1 MRERKQ
7 NKDARGHLLAPAFL
21 FLAALALA
29 IPGSVGHLPAPP
41 ADLVVSASVQR
52 EVAELRELADG
63 GACRLLSAVTEADR
77 LSSGFVGV
85 MLRFTEALDRVS
97 RDAKAFMA
105 WVENVMTHD
114 SLDALDVVM
123 EGVAGWFAGSF
134 DSPRCADAAP
144 PSPAIPE
151 SPCHA

>member
-1 MRERKQ
+1 MRDRVQ
-7 NKDARGHLLAPAFL
+7 NKGVRGHLLTPAFL
-21 FLAALALA
+21 LLATLALA

-52 EVAELRELADG
+52 DVAELRELVDG
-63 GACRLLSAVTEADR
+63 GACRLLSAAAESDR
-77 LSSGFVGV
+77 ISSGFVGI

-97 RDAKAFMA
+97 RDATAFMA

-114 SLDALDVVM
+114 TLDALDVVV

-134 DSPRCADAAP
+134 DPPRCADTALQ
-144 PSPAIPE
+144 SPEIPE
-151 SPCHA
+151 PSCQV